1 MGEAWITKR
10 DFKNTKARIL
20 VWFLLF
26 SMFCLEKKYRYPFK
40 KRQLFFLSEQN
51 RGFVGV
57 LGITTAYNKVFEGI
71 IHGWLL
77 DKKVL
82 QTYNKVHE

>member
-1 MGEAWITKR
+1 MISMV
-10 DFKNTKARIL
+10 FCF
-20 VWFLLF
+20 VWRK
-26 SMFCLEKKYRYPFK
+26 STVIHSK
-40 KRQLFFLSEQN
+40 KRLFFLAEQN
-51 RGFVGV
+51 IFLAGV

-71 IHGWLL
+71 IHEWLL